1 MSDTNINGGS
11 CCEHGTPLAVEC
23 KRCEA
28 NDSRSSACSVVED
41 WQVIHSARYILEDL
55 NHEKGMQALAD
66 LSGLPMGV
74 ITAAFQNIFPPN
86 DNGEPHAENKQD
98 N

>member
-1 MSDTNINGGS
+1 
-11 CCEHGTPLAVEC
+11 
-23 KRCEA
+23 
-28 NDSRSSACSVVED
+28 VVED

-55 NHEKGMQALAD
+55 NHEKGMQALSD

-86 DNGEPHAENKQD
+86 Y
-98 N
+98 

>member
-1 MSDTNINGGS
+1 MSDTNFNGGS

-86 DNGEPHAENKQD
+86 VQD
-98 N
+98 DTRDLSR